1 MMPLPSTP
9 LGEVMTRDVLSVEP
23 ATTFQDAAHLM
34 ATESVSCLLIGSAGK
49 ALGIVTETN
58 ILHALHS
65 RLPGSTPLS
74 AIMSQPLISAP
85 PGLDLASARQLID
98 KHGIRHLVVVD
109 ADGNMQGIVSETDFR
124 LALGSAALRHLR
136 SLSEAMDRE
145 IPHLPPTARLDDAI
159 AQMIEFAADYLII
172 TDHGK
177 PLGILTERDIP
188 RLLRDH
194 AQPHDIPLAR
204 AMTSPV
210 RAISI
215 DESVSTAL
223 EAMSHFHLRHMAV
236 IDRAGYIRGVV
247 SQRRLF
253 EQLAVHRLE
262 SDLQQARLERDQ
274 LRLKAHLQLALDAA
288 GAGLWEYHHGTDRH
302 VFSDGLL
309 KLLGCTQDDAPLSLQ
324 DWSALVHPEDIPAVS
339 TALATSTSGASR
351 QHRLEYRVR
360 HCDGHWLWIEDRGC
374 LIESQA
380 DGSPAVTAG
389 VITDI
394 SSRRSERAAIEGER
408 SRLSTLLRNLPD
420 MVWLKDPDG
429 VYLECNPLAARL
441 FGQPPEAIIGK
452 TDHQLLPAEVAD
464 FLVHHDRLTAEHGEQ
479 QEIEETLHFPDGHHE
494 RLETTKSPVYANDGS
509 LLGILGIAH
518 DITEREANREQIA
531 RQNRSLRM
539 MNGVA
544 QAIVRHVDEKAMLEE
559 ICTIAVEVGG
569 YRMAWVGE
577 ARDDAARRV
586 VPIAKSGFVAGYLD
600 SLDITWA
607 DQPNGQG
614 PTGRAIRSGVPCV
627 ARDIEE
633 DPSLA
638 PWRDAALA
646 LGFHA
651 SVSLPLRIEG
661 RIVGALNIYSGA
673 IDAFDDEE
681 LGLLSNLTGELGL
694 GLTMQRSRLALAR
707 SEASLLQAQRLARMG
722 HFRFDPVADVW
733 SSSAVLDEIFGI
745 AANYQRNAG
754 TWLDLVHPADRAQM
768 QAYLQ
773 QEVLGQQRPFDREYR
788 IVRQSDGEVRWMHG
802 TGELTIDARGQVSEM
817 FGIIQDITERRA
829 VDDQLRKL
837 SQAIEQTP
845 HSILITDTGRRIEYV
860 NESFTR
866 NSGYS
871 RAEAIGQT
879 PQLLHSGQTPA
890 ATYQSLDRALTAG
903 EVWRGEF
910 RNRRKDG
917 TVYEEF
923 AIITPVRQADG
934 QVMNYLAIEEDV
946 TEKKRTQA
954 ELERYRQHL
963 ETLVAERTIALSQAK
978 EQAESASHSKSAFL
992 ANMSH
997 EIRTPMNAILGL
1009 THLALRDAE
1018 ITPAQHER
1026 LSKVAGAAKHL
1037 LSIINDVLDISK
1049 IEAGKL
1055 TLENTDFSLAHVIA
1069 TAHDLVAERA
1079 EARHLPIDIDI
1090 DPQLPPLMRGDP
1102 LRIQQVL
1109 VNFLSNAVKFS
1120 EHGSITLSA
1129 RRLGEDEKGLHV
1141 RFAVSDTGVGMSPEV
1156 QSRLFIP
1163 FEQADSSTTR
1173 RYGGT
1178 GLGLAISSR
1187 LVQAMQGEIDVDSAP
1202 GRGSTFWF
1210 TAILAPARYTA
1221 QTPASDSGQPAPQ
1234 LLRLGAQVLL
1244 AEDNAINEE
1253 VASELLRLAGLIV
1266 DVAHDGGEAVA
1277 MASRKHYDLVLMDMQ
1292 MPVMDGFAATRG
1304 IRALPGWADIP
1315 IIAVTADA
1323 FSDARASC
1331 LAAGMND
1338 HIAKPFDPHALYA
1351 LLARWLPPVTA
1362 KTATS
1367 ADAASEAGLAGIP
1380 GLDVKAGLR
1389 AVRGKMGSYRRLLG
1403 NFAETHDGDFSRIQQ
1418 CIADGNH
1425 EEALRLAHSLKG
1437 VAATLGAHDV
1447 QQTALALELALK
1459 ENPQAAP
1466 VGRLIEQ
1473 VAVAYRSLCRALAE
1487 LQETPALPVEQGIPG
1502 SAGELIAELRRLL
1515 DEGEISVQELVRMQ
1529 APILRGALGAHYPAF
1544 ERKVSSFEFE
1554 GALELLERIRTGSA

>member
-9 LGEVMTRDVLSVEP
+9 LCEVMTRDVLSVEP
-23 ATTFQDAAHLM
+23 TCTFQDAAHLM

-49 ALGIVTETN
+49 ALGIITETN
-58 ILHALHS
+58 ILHALHA
-65 RLPGSTPLS
+65 RHPGSTPVS
-74 AIMSQPLISAP
+74 AIMSQPLISALP
-85 PGLDLASARQLID
+85 DLDLASARQLVE
-98 KHGIRHLVVVD
+98 KHHIRHLVVVD
-109 ADGNMQGIVSETDFR
+109 ADGCTLGIVSETDFR
-124 LALGSAALRHLR
+124 LALGTAALRHLR
-136 SLSEAMDRE
+136 TLSETMERE
-145 IPHLPPTARLDDAI
+145 VPHLPPAARLDEAI
-159 AQMIEFAADYLII
+159 ALMIEFTADYLLI
-172 TDHGK
+172 TEKGK

-210 RAISI
+210 RAIGI
-215 DESVSTAL
+215 EESVSTAL
-223 EAMSHFHLRHMAV
+223 EAMSRFHLRHMAV
-236 IDRAGYIRGVV
+236 VDAAGYIRGVV

-262 SDLQQARLERDQ
+262 SDLQQTRLERDQ
-274 LRLKAHLQLALDAA
+274 LRLKAHLQLALEAA
-288 GAGLWEYHHGTDRH
+288 GAGLWEYHHATDRH

-309 KLLGCTQDDAPLSLQ
+309 QLLGCTEDNAPLSLQ
-324 DWSALVHPEDIPAVS
+324 DWCALVHPDDIPAVG
-339 TALATSTSGASR
+339 AVLATSTSGASSR
-351 QHRLEYRVR
+351 HLLEYRIR
-360 HCDGHWLWIEDRGC
+360 HHDGHWLWIEDRGC
-374 LIESQA
+374 LIENRA
-380 DGSPAVTAG
+380 NGTPAVTAG

-394 SSRRSERAAIEGER
+394 SSRRNERAAIESER

-429 VYLECNPLAARL
+429 VYLECNPQAARL
-441 FGQPPEAIIGK
+441 FGLPPDTVIGK
-452 TDHQLLPAEVAD
+452 TDHQLLPVEIAD
-464 FLVHHDRLTAEHGEQ
+464 FLVHHDSLTAKRGEQ
-479 QEIEETLHFPDGHHE
+479 QEVEETLHFPDGHHE
-494 RLETTKSPVYANDGS
+494 RLETTKAPVYASDGS
-509 LLGILGIAH
+509 LLGVLGIAH
-518 DITEREANREQIA
+518 DITEREANRERIA

-544 QAIVRHVDEKAMLEE
+544 QAIVRHDDETAMLEE

-569 YRMAWVGE
+569 YRLAWVGE
-577 ARDDAARRV
+577 AREDAARSV
-586 VPIAKSGFVAGYLD
+586 VPIAKSGFGESYLD
-600 SLDITWA
+600 GVGITWA

-614 PTGRAIRSGVPCV
+614 PTGRAIRSGVPCI
-627 ARDIEE
+627 AHRIEE
-633 DPSLA
+633 DPSLT

-646 LGFHA
+646 LGFRA

-673 IDAFDDEE
+673 SDAFDDEE
-681 LGLLSNLTGELGL
+681 LNLLGNLTGELGL
-694 GLTMQRSRLALAR
+694 GLTMQRSRQALAR

-722 HFRFDPVADVW
+722 HFRFDPVVDVW
-733 SSSAVLDEIFGI
+733 SSSATLDEIFGI
-745 AANYQRNAG
+745 ATSYPRNAG
-754 TWLDLVHPADRAQM
+754 TWLGLVHPADRGQM

-773 QEVLGQQRPFDREYR
+773 QEVLGQRRPFDKEYR
-788 IVRQSDGEVRWMHG
+788 IVRQSDGEVRWVHG
-802 TGELTIDARGQVSEM
+802 TGELTIDAQGRVSEM
-817 FGIIQDITERRA
+817 FGIIQDTTERRA
-829 VDDQLRKL
+829 VEDQLRKL
-837 SQAIEQTP
+837 SLAIEQTP

-860 NESFTR
+860 NESFIR

-871 RAEAIGQT
+871 RTEAIGQT
-879 PQLLHSGQTPA
+879 PRLLHSGQTPE
-890 ATYQSLDRALTAG
+890 ATYLSLDRALAAG

-910 RNRRKDG
+910 RNQRKDG

-1009 THLALRDAE
+1009 THLALRDPE
-1018 ITPAQHER
+1018 ISPTQQKR
-1026 LSKVAGAAKHL
+1026 LNKVASAARHL
-1037 LSIINDVLDISK
+1037 LTIINDVLDISK

-1069 TAHDLVAERA
+1069 TAHDQVAERA
-1079 EARHLPIDIDI
+1079 EAKHLPINIEI
-1090 DPQLPPLMRGDP
+1090 DPQLPPLLRGDP

-1109 VNFLSNAVKFS
+1109 VNFLSNAIKFTNQ
-1120 EHGSITLSA
+1120 GSIALSV
-1129 RRLGEDEKGLHV
+1129 RLFGQDEKGIQV
-1141 RFAVSDTGVGMSPEV
+1141 RFAVSDTGLGMSPEV

-1173 RYGGT
+1173 RHGGT

-1187 LVQAMQGEIDVDSAP
+1187 LVHAMQGDIDVDSAP

-1210 TAILAPARYTA
+1210 TARLGTARYTV
-1221 QTPASDSGQPAPQ
+1221 QTPASDSGRPAPP
-1234 LLRLGAQVLL
+1234 LLRRDAHVLL

-1253 VASELLRLAGLIV
+1253 VAAELLRLAGLLV
-1266 DVAHDGGEAVA
+1266 DVAHDGSEAVA
-1277 MASRKHYDLVLMDMQ
+1277 MASRKHYDLILMDMQ
-1292 MPVMDGFAATRG
+1292 MPVMDGFAATRS

-1323 FSDARASC
+1323 LSDARASS

-1338 HIAKPFDPHALYA
+1338 HIAKPFDPAALFA
-1351 LLARWLPPVTA
+1351 LLARWLPPLA
-1362 KTATS
+1362 RSQATS
-1367 ADAASEAGLAGIP
+1367 ADTAMEAGLSSIP

-1389 AVRGKMGSYRRLLG
+1389 AVRGRMNSYRRLLG
-1403 NFAETHDGDFSRIQQ
+1403 SFAETHDDDFSRIRQ
-1418 CIADGNH
+1418 CIADNNH
-1425 EEALRLAHSLKG
+1425 QEAVRLAHSLKG
-1437 VAATLGAHDV
+1437 VAATLGAYDV
-1447 QQTALALELALK
+1447 QRTALALELALK

-1466 VGRLIEQ
+1466 VGMLIEE
-1473 VAVAYRSLCRALAE
+1473 VALAYRSLRRALAE
-1487 LQETPALPVEQGIPG
+1487 LRETPPQTLEQGTQG
-1502 SAGELIAELRRLL
+1502 NAGELINELCRLL
-1515 DEGEISVQELVRMQ
+1515 DEGEISVQELVRVQ
-1529 APILRGALGAHYPAF
+1529 APILRGALGEHYLAF
-1544 ERKVSSFEFE
+1544 ERKISSFEFE
-1554 GALELLERIRTGSA
+1554 GALELLEHIRKNSA